1 MSLNSLLTDTTD
13 DIQDKDLWK
22 IARWVA
28 EIVLYDREAQSWNKQ
43 RRAIIDRY
51 KDKRTPVQTKGARYN
66 VLWANTQTLLPAL
79 YARNPKPDI
88 QRRFKDADPVGRVTS
103 DVLERSVSY
112 FCDTDHFASTIRQS
126 VLDYLL
132 PGRGTVWV
140 RYVPHLRKANVEVTD
155 DAVEG
160 EDTEAP
166 EIVDY
171 EEVVTDYVH
180 CDDFGYNICRTW
192 EEVFCVWRIVYLDRT
207 ELVRRFGEEKGNA
220 VPLDHRPKDN
230 NDRSLDD
237 GIGKATIYELWDS
250 KRKVAVWFHKDLPEA
265 LDLRPD
271 PLKLDGFFPCPR
283 PLLTN
288 LCNDSLIPVPDY
300 KEYQDQALE
309 LDSLTARVSS
319 ITKSLKVAGV
329 YDSSAQGISRLLSEG
344 VENQLI
350 PVEQWAIFAEKG
362 GLDGAISMLPIK
374 DIASALMTLYEVRE
388 RVKHDMWEITGI
400 SDIVRGESDPNETAT
415 AQQLKSSFATN
426 RISDRQREVQRFV
439 REVIR
444 IMVDVICNHF
454 QLETIKT
461 ISGVRLLSA
470 AEKQAYQSAPAVPGG
485 ASGMPAAP
493 PQQPPPPP
501 SNTTQDQLET
511 MLAEPSWEDVEQ
523 LLRNNALR
531 CFRID
536 IETDSTIKADEDAEK
551 SSRIEFLQVLGP
563 YMEKAVMAGQSAPE
577 LIPFMAQTIGFVA
590 RAFPVGK
597 ELEGSLN
604 VAIQK
609 LEKAASQPQQP
620 QPDPEMEK
628 VRAQMQMEQ
637 QKMQAQQQA
646 DQQKMQHE
654 QQMAQLKMQTDTQMQ
669 QMKIQAD
676 AQTEQIKAQSQAA
689 VRQHL
694 NQMEDVRRQHE
705 IASEMQMEKMKAEL
719 EGHLELQKAHIQAA
733 ASIEVARIGAKAD
746 DGAEAEAREA
756 SGE

>member
-13 DIQDKDLWK
+13 PDIQDKDLWK

-140 RYVPHLRKANVEVTD
+140 RYVPHLRKATVEVTD

-207 ELVRRFGEEKGNA
+207 ELVRRFGEERGNE

-288 LCNDSLIPVPDY
+288 LANDSLIPVPDY

-470 AEKQAYQSAPAVPGG
+470 AEKQAYQPAPALPGG
-485 ASGMPAAP
+485 AAGMPAA
-493 PQQPPPPP
+493 QPPPPP
-501 SNTTQDQLET
+501 PNTTDDQLET

-609 LEKAASQPQQP
+609 LEKAAQQPQQQ
-620 QPDPEMEK
+620 QPDPEMVK
-628 VRAQMQMEQ
+628 VQGQMQLQQAKQQGDQQAAQM
-637 QKMQAQQQA
+637 KMQSDAQI
-646 DQQKMQHE
+646 E
-654 QQMAQLKMQTDTQMQ
+654 
-669 QMKIQAD
+669 QMKIASEKEL
-676 AQTEQIKAQSQAA
+676 AQVKMQSEAA
-689 VRQHL
+689 VDQHR
-694 NQMEDVRRQHE
+694 NQLEDAREEKRMQREFALEQFKIEKAGE
-705 IASEMQMEKMKAEL
+705 I
-719 EGHLELQKAHIQAA
+719 ELQKAHIAAA

-746 DGAEAEAREA
+746 DGAAAEAREA